1 MDFKVE
7 SKRFELSG
15 CPNVVARGNVAKIK
29 ENLYVA
35 DFEDD
40 ENLTDDKIDEAMA
53 KPFEINEDVK
63 DFLRRTSD
71 IYCVIDGYPFEE
83 RKVFRRIENET
94 YQKQDITT
102 DDFIKILI
110 KFCKRFKRAYNNTP
124 EELRSFHPFE
134 YLFFEGI
141 TLIKTEDIFPADGY
155 ISFDF
160 GS

>member
-1 MDFKVE
+1 MDFKV
-7 SKRFELSG
+7 SRKRFELSG
-15 CPNVVARGNVAKIK
+15 CPNVVARGNVEEIK

-35 DFEDD
+35 DFADD
-40 ENLTDDKIDEAMA
+40 ENISDDEIDETMS
-53 KPFEINEDVK
+53 KPFEINDDVK

-71 IYCVIDGYPFEE
+71 IYCVIDGYPFKN
-83 RKVFRRIENET
+83 RRVFRRIENET

-102 DDFIKILI
+102 DDFIKILV

-124 EELRSFHPFE
+124 EELRSFHDFDE
-134 YLFFEGI
+134 YFFEGI